1 MQSKSDNLKNFLIV
15 DYFNAILK
23 ILFSKKQSRTY
34 YSQFGEDAVLRELIS
49 KKHQKGTYLDIG
61 CYHPRK
67 HSNTYLLYKMGWSG
81 MLVDVEKAKLIACKI
96 IRPRDK
102 TLLCAVSN
110 DKGFAPVF
118 APKKYSVLTSLV
130 KINDE
135 FKQIGTIEQ
144 KTISEIIENNLSGNC
159 PTVLSID
166 IELKDY
172 DAIKSIDFK
181 RHSPKFILIEC
192 SDDDFNIDQVLQT
205 KIHRLLIE
213 NKYNLI
219 SWTLNTGIYKIN
231 KFN

>member
-1 MQSKSDNLKNFLIV
+1 
-15 DYFNAILK
+15 
-23 ILFSKKQSRTY
+23 
-34 YSQFGEDAVLRELIS
+34 
-49 KKHQKGTYLDIG
+49 
-61 CYHPRK
+61 
-67 HSNTYLLYKMGWSG
+67 MGWSG

-96 IRPRDK
+96 IRPRDE

-110 DKGFAPVF
+110 DKGVAPIF
-118 APKKYSVLTSLV
+118 APKKYSVLTSLI

-172 DAIKSIDFK
+172 DAIKSINFK

-192 SDDDFNIDQVLQT
+192 WNNFDIDTILQS
-205 KIHRLLIE
+205 KIHRKLTE
-213 NKYNLI
+213 NKYNLT
-219 SWTLNTGIYKIN
+219 SWTINTLIYKI
-231 KFN
+231 K